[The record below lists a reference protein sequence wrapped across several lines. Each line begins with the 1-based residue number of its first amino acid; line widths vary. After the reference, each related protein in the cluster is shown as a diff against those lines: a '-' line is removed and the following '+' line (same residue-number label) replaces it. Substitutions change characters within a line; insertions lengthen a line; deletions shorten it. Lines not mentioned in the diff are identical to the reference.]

1 MYSIDE
7 NLASESGGVFFF
19 FFSFFSFFPGK
30 FLSLDKPKK
39 IKSSAIIDSC
49 KGHHN
54 LGNFYFF

>member
-1 MYSIDE
+1 
-7 NLASESGGVFFF
+7 
-19 FFSFFSFFPGK
+19 
-30 FLSLDKPKK
+30 LSLDKPKK